1 MEVNDEVTLNATI
14 IKISEAGNPIIQTP
28 SGIRMLVKPS
38 DIVTVRPPVP
48 KVEKK
53 TEKRRNSNGKDNN

>member
-28 SGIRMLVKPS
+28 SGIRMLVKES
-38 DIVTVRPPVP
+38 DIVTVRPPIK
-48 KVEKK
+48 KVEEKK
-53 TEKRRNSNGKDNN
+53 EKRRNEGRK